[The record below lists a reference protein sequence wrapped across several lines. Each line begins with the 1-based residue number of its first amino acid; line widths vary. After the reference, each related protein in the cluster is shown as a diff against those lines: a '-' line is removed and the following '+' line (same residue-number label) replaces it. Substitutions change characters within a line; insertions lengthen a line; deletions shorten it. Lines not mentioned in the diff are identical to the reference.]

1 MKTTRYHL
9 EKVVQ
14 SAGVNNVDYLKSEL
28 KDVLESNNDYT
39 KKADYIGY
47 SILSIDEKVKL
58 IDEQLSELKEYKSKL
73 KEAKSLALEVGAKV
87 FNEYGISK
95 IEGVG
100 ISSITVSNEIR
111 SKKTSLV
118 IQNEQSL
125 IDAGFYKKVIDE
137 KAILDSYNNGDY
149 QDLILQNCIVETNET
164 VIPSKLRVNKRRGSN
179 SSNFTN
185 ASNNDDVATNIA
197 S

>member
-14 SAGVNNVDYLKSEL
+14 SAKVNNVDYLKSEL

-47 SILSIDEKVKL
+47 SILSIDEKIKL

-164 VIPSKLRVNKRRGSN
+164 VIASKLRVNKRRGSN

-185 ASNNDDVATNIA
+185 SNNEDVATNIA